1 MSSKPLLLI
10 GLVLLASE
18 PNWLARM
25 LARTDPDVDAAVA
38 AAEAGDHDLALEHLD
53 AAVARRGERPELAY
67 DRGLAL
73 LAKADKDGA
82 RAAFQ
87 SGTESDVTS
96 VVASSRYQ
104 LGNLAML
111 DEDFET
117 AITEYTACLRAQPDH
132 QNAKWNLE
140 VALLR
145 KQEQEKKEQ
154 EKNDQEKNDQE
165 KNDQEK
171 NQDQQN
177 QDQQEQDQQEQDQQQ
192 QQDQQEQDQQ
202 EQDQQQQQDQQEQD
216 QQQQD
221 QQEQDQQ
228 QQDQQEQDQPQQ
240 DQPQPQDEQE
250 QPVEAKPIEKGDLDD
265 ALEQLDRQD
274 QFMLGRPRGNRRP
287 VTKDW

>member
-10 GLVLLASE
+10 AWVLLASE
-18 PNWLARM
+18 PNWLARA

-38 AAEAGDHDLALEHLD
+38 AYDAGDHDLALEHLD

-154 EKNDQEKNDQE
+154 EQKEQEQEQEQKNDQEQNDQEQNDQEKNDQE

-171 NQDQQN
+171 N
-177 QDQQEQDQQEQDQQQ
+177 DQQQ
-192 QQDQQEQDQQ
+192 
-202 EQDQQQQQDQQEQD
+202 QD

-221 QQEQDQQ
+221 QQQQDQQ
-228 QQDQQEQDQPQQ
+228 QQDQKQQ
-240 DQPQPQDEQE
+240 DQKQQDQKQQDQKQQDQKQQQDQQQQDTQE